1 MEAKICQFS
10 SSDDLVITSHNPVIC
25 KRFKN
30 KSLHCEEYI
39 VMGWG
44 TQKTSHPCFSSTHM
58 PVLKG
63 IHGSSDETCLPSSP
77 CLHKWERGE
86 ADNEKNFTW
95 KGGLVLT

>member
-1 MEAKICQFS
+1 
-10 SSDDLVITSHNPVIC
+10 
-25 KRFKN
+25 
-30 KSLHCEEYI
+30 
-39 VMGWG
+39 MGWG

-86 ADNEKNFTW
+86 ADNEKNFT
-95 KGGLVLT
+95 

>member
-1 MEAKICQFS
+1 
-10 SSDDLVITSHNPVIC
+10 
-25 KRFKN
+25 
-30 KSLHCEEYI
+30 
-39 VMGWG
+39 MGWG

-58 PVLKG
+58 PVLKS

-95 KGGLVLT
+95 KRCFSINVIELHQLYCQTLKTHIKPQSSLKIRKKTQGEKIL